1 MLPKHK
7 QKDSSL
13 KLCKYVVFLFRLE
26 RKNAMNEV
34 FVPEVCVY
42 PAQIELAN
50 TQKRSQDFSA
60 LFLSLC
66 HLLF

>member
-1 MLPKHK
+1 
-7 QKDSSL
+7 
-13 KLCKYVVFLFRLE
+13 
-26 RKNAMNEV
+26 MNEV

-60 LFLSLC
+60 LFHFVPFIVLD
-66 HLLF
+66 

>member
-7 QKDSSL
+7 QNGSSL

-50 TQKRSQDFSA
+50 TQ
-60 LFLSLC
+60 
-66 HLLF
+66 